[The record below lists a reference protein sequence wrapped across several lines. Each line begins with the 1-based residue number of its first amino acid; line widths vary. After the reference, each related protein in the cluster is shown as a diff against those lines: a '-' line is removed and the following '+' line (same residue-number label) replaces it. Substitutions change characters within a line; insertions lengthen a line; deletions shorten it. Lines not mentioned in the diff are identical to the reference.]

1 MIKSGPK
8 VGEYF
13 KRYGPEGEEEGKW
26 ATTYYKDED
35 GNYTLFASQKELDD
49 HMGDDKVDIKAYESN
64 YFDKINTGLLDSL
77 YKSAKES
84 QKKESD
90 LYERDLT
97 GYLQEGVYVSDDYDI
112 HGKTGDESGY
122 TGKAQKVAIEGKE
135 FNASDP
141 TTYTWQYEVIGQRRN
156 DGSLVPG
163 TENEK
168 YYIDYQGGDM
178 DEDAFKAFKKPAPQ
192 TTGGGGDA
200 SKDEAANIEIGNVVT
215 GLKAAAGLV
224 GLGKAMKDI
233 PIGEDE
239 ELSESFK
246 AYMRKSKELSE
257 SGLTAKEKAS
267 VRNDLSNAYNLGAK
281 NVLRASAGSRGTFLA
296 NMGMLNANRVNALI
310 KMGGIDSE
318 MHRKNMESYGK
329 LLTFQ
334 EKYNAHQGG
343 IGREMAYKE
352 ATRKSNLYG
361 TLGSS
366 LIGSAISDISHNQQ
380 MKQMKPYLQEM
391 ADQMGLAKTYADTAS
406 DAKDDIFSFL
416 TTGKTGD
423 DE

>member
-1 MIKSGPK
+1 M
-8 VGEYF
+8 
-13 KRYGPEGEEEGKW
+13 
-26 ATTYYKDED
+26 
-35 GNYTLFASQKELDD
+35 
-49 HMGDDKVDIKAYESN
+49 
-64 YFDKINTGLLDSL
+64 
-77 YKSAKES
+77 
-84 QKKESD
+84 
-90 LYERDLT
+90 
-97 GYLQEGVYVSDDYDI
+97 
-112 HGKTGDESGY
+112 
-122 TGKAQKVAIEGKE
+122 
-135 FNASDP
+135 
-141 TTYTWQYEVIGQRRN
+141 IGQRRN
-156 DGSLVPG
+156 DGSLVSG
-163 TENEK
+163 TEDEH
-168 YYIDYQGGDM
+168 YW
-178 DEDAFKAFKKPAPQ
+178 EDAGEVSEDAYKKFKKPAPQ
-192 TTGGGGDA
+192 TTGGGGDV

-233 PIGEDE
+233 PIGEGE

-267 VRNDLSNAYNLGAK
+267 VRNDLSNAYQLGAK
-281 NVLRASAGSRGTFLA
+281 NVLRASAGNRGTFLA

-310 KMGGIDSE
+310 KMGGIDAE
-318 MHRKNMESYGK
+318 MHRKNMDAHGK
-329 LLTFQ
+329 MLTFQ
-334 EKYNAHQGG
+334 EKFKGNQGA

-366 LIGSAISDISHNQQ
+366 LIGSAIGDISHNQQ
-380 MKQMKPYLQEM
+380 MKQMEPYLKEM

-416 TTGKTGD
+416 KTGTTSS